1 MTALG
6 AHEAEHVKFLRSVLA
21 ENTTFET
28 SLSFNRAGIDA
39 VLSDRDHLEHG
50 CRLRDT
56 GVCIQWGGDKPH
68 KSRIST
74 AGLIVSVEARH
85 AAAGRGAI
93 AATCHGADSR

>member
-28 SLSFNRAGIDA
+28 NELSFNRAGIDA

-50 CRLRDT
+50 CRLGDT
-56 GVCIQWGGDKPH
+56 GVHAYNG
-68 KSRIST
+68 
-74 AGLIVSVEARH
+74 AGQASQIPYIYAAGSIVSVEAVTLQ
-85 AAAGRGAI
+85 GRGYT
-93 AATCHGADSR
+93 ATTTN